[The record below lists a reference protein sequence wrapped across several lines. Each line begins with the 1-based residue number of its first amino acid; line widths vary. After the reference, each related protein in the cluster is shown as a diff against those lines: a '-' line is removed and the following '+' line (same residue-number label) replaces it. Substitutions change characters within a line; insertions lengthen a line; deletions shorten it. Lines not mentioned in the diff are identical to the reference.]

1 MLTKARMRGIVG
13 GAGILTLFGGFW
25 CIFPLSFWSARPA
38 WAIPAA
44 STLIFALL
52 VVCLLRLRA
61 SAKLPDSQD
70 PAEAAKGKHAGRL
83 FGIIFGAEGALIGL
97 ASALLGRAG
106 LGDWI
111 PVAAA
116 LIVGL
121 HFLPLAHVFEM
132 PLYYWTGALAVFGVL
147 GCLLVHAADARV
159 LCVECFGRPA
169 SCCWCKLDP
178 CRPEVSAKGVRQ
190 QPQPVCAF
198 VDPSHYG
205 LAGLFCFSPGA
216 NGAAG

>member
-13 GAGILTLFGGFW
+13 GAAILTMFGGFW
-25 CIFPLSFWSARPA
+25 CIFPLTFWPARPA

-44 STLIFALL
+44 STLTFALL
-52 VVCLLRLRA
+52 VVCVLRLRA
-61 SAKLPDSQD
+61 SAKLPDSND
-70 PAEAAKGKHAGRL
+70 PVATAKGRRAGTL

-97 ASALLGRAG
+97 ASALLARAG

-132 PLYYWTGALAVFGVL
+132 PLYYWTGVLAVLGVL
-147 GCLLVHAADARV
+147 GCLLVHAGGARV
-159 LCVECFGRPA
+159 LCVGLMMAGVLWSTSIVLLVQTR
-169 SCCWCKLDP
+169 
-178 CRPEVSAKGVRQ
+178 SAQ
-190 QPQPVCAF
+190 A
-198 VDPSHYG
+198 
-205 LAGLFCFSPGA
+205 
-216 NGAAG
+216 